1 MSPRAKPR
9 VFRTPHGENLRHYA
23 VQNDIYFI
31 IFPMKPWKTKSRK
44 IVLDAKPWLTVEQ
57 HTVELPDGRIIPNW
71 PWVITPDYINVVAV
85 TEDERFI
92 CFRQVKYGIE
102 GTTLSV
108 VGGYINEGEEP
119 LAAAKRE
126 LREETGYEAPDWLS
140 LGSYL
145 VDPNR
150 GIATGHLFLARNA
163 RYVTSR
169 DADDLE
175 EQELLLLTRKEIEH
189 AIDRG
194 EIKVL
199 AWAAAVA
206 FALSHL

>member
-1 MSPRAKPR
+1 
-9 VFRTPHGENLRHYA
+9 
-23 VQNDIYFI
+23 
-31 IFPMKPWKTKSRK
+31 MKPWKTKARK
-44 IVLDAKPWLTVEQ
+44 ILLDEKPWLTVEQ
-57 HTVELPDGRIIPNW
+57 HTVELPDGRLIPNW
-71 PWVITPDYINVVAV
+71 PWIITPDYINVVAV

-92 CFRQVKYGIE
+92 CFRQVKYGID

-108 VGGYINEGEEP
+108 VGGYVNEGEVP
-119 LAAAKRE
+119 LAAAQRE
-126 LREETGYEAPDWLS
+126 LLEETGYEASDWLS

-150 GIATGHLFLARNA
+150 GIATGHLFLARQA
-163 RYVTSR
+163 RYVTPR

-175 EQELLLLTRKEIEH
+175 EQELLLLTREEIE
-189 AIDRG
+189 AALGAG

-206 FALSHL
+206 FALRHL

>member
-1 MSPRAKPR
+1 
-9 VFRTPHGENLRHYA
+9 
-23 VQNDIYFI
+23 
-31 IFPMKPWKTKSRK
+31 MKPWKTNSRK
-44 IVLDAKPWLTVEQ
+44 LVLYNAPWLTVE
-57 HTVELPDGRIIPNW
+57 HHNIELPDGKLIPNW
-71 PWVITPDYINVVAV
+71 PWVITPDYVNVVAV

-102 GTTLSV
+102 GVTLAV
-108 VGGYINEGEEP
+108 VGGYVKEGEEP
-119 LAAAKRE
+119 LSAAKRE
-126 LREETGYEAPDWLS
+126 VLEETGYEAPDWLS

-163 RYVTSR
+163 RYVTPR

-175 EQELLLLTRKEIEH
+175 EQQLVLLTRKQIEN
-189 AIDRG
+189 ALETG

-199 AWAAAVA
+199 AWAAAVV
-206 FALSHL
+206 FALRHL

>member
-1 MSPRAKPR
+1 MEQWI
-9 VFRTPHGENLRHYA
+9 T
-23 VQNDIYFI
+23 
-31 IFPMKPWKTKSRK
+31 KTRK
-44 IVLDAKPWLTVEQ
+44 TVLDEKPWLTVEK

-71 PWVITPDYINVVAV
+71 QWIITPDYINVVAV
-85 TEDERFI
+85 TEAEHFI

-102 GTTLSV
+102 GATLSV
-108 VGGYINEGEEP
+108 VGGYINEGEDP
-119 LAAAKRE
+119 LVAAQRE
-126 LREETGYEAPDWLS
+126 LREETGYASDDWLS

-150 GIATGHLFLARNA
+150 GIATGHLFLARQA
-163 RYVTSR
+163 RYVTPR

-175 EQELLLLTRKEIEH
+175 EQELILLTREEIEK
-189 AIDRG
+189 ALDKG

-206 FALSHL
+206 FALRQV

>member
-1 MSPRAKPR
+1 MTSVYFYSSISP
-9 VFRTPHGENLRHYA
+9 
-23 VQNDIYFI
+23 I
-31 IFPMKPWKTKSRK
+31 ILVMKPWKTKTRQT
-44 IVLDAKPWLTVEQ
+44 VLDDHPWLTVEH
-57 HTVELPDGRIIPNW
+57 HTVELPDGRQIPNW
-71 PWVITPDYINVVAV
+71 PWVITPDYINVVAT

-108 VGGYINEGEEP
+108 VGGYINEGEAP
-119 LAAAKRE
+119 LAAAQRE
-126 LREETGYEAPDWLS
+126 LLEETGYESNEWIS

-150 GIATGHLFLARNA
+150 GIATGHLFLARQA
-163 RYVTSR
+163 RYITPR

-175 EQELLLLTRKEIEH
+175 EQELLLITRDEMEKVLEK
-189 AIDRG
+189 G

-206 FALSHL
+206 FALRHL